1 MEVMMLELLL
11 FSTLVLIGTADYSD
25 LLLILNFNSVDTQ
38 FNISVPVVNDA
49 VYEFTEDLTALLA
62 QITSNPNVDVDPDV
76 ADLFIE
82 DNNSTYTHR
91 YIVHECN

>member
-1 MEVMMLELLL
+1 MLELLL

-25 LLLILNFNSVDTQ
+25 LILILNFNSVDTQ
-38 FNISVPVVNDA
+38 FNVSVPVVNDA
-49 VYEFTEDLTALLA
+49 VYEFTEDLIALLA

-91 YIVHECN
+91 YIVHESN